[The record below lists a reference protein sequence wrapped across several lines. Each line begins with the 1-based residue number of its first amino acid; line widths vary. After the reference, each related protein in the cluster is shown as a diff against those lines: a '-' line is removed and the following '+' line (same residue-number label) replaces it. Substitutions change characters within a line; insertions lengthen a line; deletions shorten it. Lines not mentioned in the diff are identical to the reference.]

1 MQFSKG
7 QVVVHPQHGP
17 ATVEQVTSRVVQG
30 VTRRYVSLAV
40 HADGMTVA
48 LPVEVAEEVGV
59 RSVMDPAH
67 VREVVGVLVAESEP
81 FDKVWSRRQKN
92 NTERL
97 RSGDLPQI
105 AALVRDLTR
114 RNDEKPISYGEG
126 NLLREGLE
134 LLAAELAIVLGVSE
148 DRAVE
153 LVESAVRDRGVP
165 EPLAGEL
172 LLAS

>member
-59 RSVMDPAH
+59 RPVMDPAH
-67 VREVVGVLVAESEP
+67 VREVLGVLVAESEP

-126 NLLREGLE
+126 NLVREGLE
-134 LLAAELAIVLGVSE
+134 LLAAELAIVLRVSE
-148 DRAVE
+148 ERAVE
-153 LVESAVRDRGVP
+153 LVESAVRDRAVP
-165 EPLAGEL
+165 EPLAGEF